1 MRPRGRGPSIP
12 HLYPVSLSDY
22 GTDTKPQKPGA
33 ASSSLNFHL
42 SAPLPPTK
50 LPSLF
55 NAPLHLYPQ
64 DFRMDMGMESNW
76 VREFVFGVQSLS
88 PVRSAGPKES
98 LASGLTKGEAQ
109 VPSSLTLVPSSSQ
122 FRAAI
127 SRS

>member
-22 GTDTKPQKPGA
+22 GTDMKPQKSGA

-42 SAPLPPTK
+42 SASPPK

-64 DFRMDMGMESNW
+64 DFGMDMVMESSW

-88 PVRSAGPKES
+88 PVRSAGSKES
-98 LASGLTKGEAQ
+98 LASGLTKGEAK
-109 VPSSLTLVPSSSQ
+109 VPSSLT
-122 FRAAI
+122 
-127 SRS
+127 